1 MSLLKLCIE
10 HILCAITGVTVA
22 LFASNCKK
30 AGASDRYQYI
40 EELMKYI
47 PVNHISKGLV
57 SVIAMLPLLLF
68 IRIAIITASAVQ

>member
-1 MSLLKLCIE
+1 MYLF
-10 HILCAITGVTVA
+10 AGVTVA

-47 PVNHISKGLV
+47 PVRHLLITSGLV
-57 SVIAMLPLLLF
+57 MM
-68 IRIAIITASAVQ
+68 QDKYHK